1 MISTARALLVAA
13 AVSLSASAACA
24 GASNMPTQY
33 QPDPALKTESVSQLR
48 ARVSQACAITQ
59 AKLQSEASEASLNRS
74 CDCYAG
80 RTMRSLSPEEVQA
93 YRDTGVFNDTARA
106 KALTALDGCKLPRP
120 QI

>member
-1 MISTARALLVAA
+1 MISTVRALLVAA
-13 AVSLSASAACA
+13 AVSVSASAAFA
-24 GASNMPTQY
+24 AASNMPTQY
-33 QPDPALKTESVSQLR
+33 EPDPALKTESVSQLR

-59 AKLQSEASEASLNRS
+59 AKLQSGASEASLSRS

-80 RTMRSLSPEEVQA
+80 RTMRSLSPEEVQT

-106 KALTALDGCKLPRP
+106 KALTALDACKLPRP

>member
-13 AVSLSASAACA
+13 VVSLSATAAYA
-24 GASNMPTQY
+24 AASNMPTQY

-48 ARVSQACAITQ
+48 ARVSQACTVIQ
-59 AKLQSEASEASLNRS
+59 AKSQAGVSEASLSRS

-106 KALTALDGCKLPRP
+106 KALTALDACKLPRP
-120 QI
+120 AI

>member
-1 MISTARALLVAA
+1 MISTVRALLVAA
-13 AVSLSASAACA
+13 AVSLNAAA
-24 GASNMPTQY
+24 AYAAASNMPTQY

-106 KALTALDGCKLPRP
+106 KALTALDACKLPRP
-120 QI
+120 QM